1 MPSAP
6 IKTKNAFPLRL
17 CIFASLRCSI
27 FGTAHDAASE
37 LRKQALAKQKPSK
50 SRPRSAQSA
59 MWLVVLALLFAF
71 YYFYTRPSTPAPA
84 PSVTPTIAA
93 ADTAPATAEQPAPTA
108 DTALPA
114 AAALAA
120 PATSSSTDTTAAEPS
135 PTPRRARA
143 TPTRGPPATI
153 DGLPT
158 ITRSGLPPEALDTLD
173 LIEQDGP
180 FPFSRDG
187 VVFQNRERLLPR
199 QPQGYYHEYTVI
211 TPGSSDRGA
220 RRIITGEAGERYYT
234 DDHYDSFYVVVG
246 YP

>member
-1 MPSAP
+1 
-6 IKTKNAFPLRL
+6 
-17 CIFASLRCSI
+17 
-27 FGTAHDAASE
+27 
-37 LRKQALAKQKPSK
+37 LAKQKPSK
-50 SRPRSAQSA
+50 SRPRSTQSV

-71 YYFYTRPSTPAPA
+71 YYFYTRPSTPAPPTA
-84 PSVTPTIAA
+84 PPTAPTITATDAA
-93 ADTAPATAEQPAPTA
+93 AESAQPAPATDA
-108 DTALPA
+108 ALPA

-120 PATSSSTDTTAAEPS
+120 PAASSSATTAAEPS
-135 PTPRRARA
+135 ATPRPARA

-158 ITRSGLPPEALDTLD
+158 ILPADLPPEALDTLN
-173 LIEQDGP
+173 LIDRGGP

-199 QPQGYYHEYTVI
+199 QPQGYYLEYTVI

-220 RRIITGEAGERYYT
+220 RRIIAGEAGERYYT
-234 DDHYDSFYVVVG
+234 DDHYASFYVVVE

>member
-1 MPSAP
+1 VSQNREVL
-6 IKTKNAFPLRL
+6 K
-17 CIFASLRCSI
+17 FASIGRRGKA
-27 FGTAHDAASE
+27 FVT
-37 LRKQALAKQKPSK
+37 KQTKP
-50 SRPRSAQSA
+50 RPRGGMQSV
-59 MWLVVLALLFAF
+59 MWLVVLALLLAF
-71 YYFYTRPSTPAPA
+71 YYFYTRPGTPAAA
-84 PSVTPTIAA
+84 PPPTATPTLAA
-93 ADTAPATAEQPAPTA
+93 TAATTTAPLDQPATAV
-108 DTALPA
+108 ALPA

-120 PATSSSTDTTAAEPS
+120 PAAETTSAPPTAAPS
-135 PTPRRARA
+135 PTLRPARA

-158 ITRSGLPPEALDTLD
+158 ILPADLPPEALDTLD
-173 LIEQDGP
+173 LIDRGGP

-187 VVFQNRERLLPR
+187 VVFQNREQLLPR

-220 RRIITGEAGERYYT
+220 RRIIAGEAGERYYT

>member
-1 MPSAP
+1 
-6 IKTKNAFPLRL
+6 
-17 CIFASLRCSI
+17 
-27 FGTAHDAASE
+27 
-37 LRKQALAKQKPSK
+37 
-50 SRPRSAQSA
+50 

-71 YYFYTRPSTPAPA
+71 YYFYTRPATPAPLTA
-84 PSVTPTIAA
+84 PPATPTITATDAA
-93 ADTAPATAEQPAPTA
+93 TEPAQPAPATDA
-108 DTALPA
+108 ALPA

-120 PATSSSTDTTAAEPS
+120 PSASSSTDTAAAEPS
-135 PTPRRARA
+135 PTQRRARA

-158 ITRSGLPPEALDTLD
+158 ITPADLPPEALDTLD
-173 LIEQDGP
+173 RIEQDGP

-199 QPQGYYHEYTVI
+199 QREGYYREYTVI

-220 RRIITGEAGERYYT
+220 RRIIAGEAGERYYT